1 MAGKRTYSDGCGVA
15 RALDTIGERWSLI
28 IVRELVFGPKRFT
41 DLRAGMPGAS
51 PNVLAQRLR
60 ELEESGVLCRRRLGP
75 PAGAHV
81 YELTEWGRGLE
92 PVLLALGRWV
102 ASSALPAGPV
112 QVHSLDALMLWQRT
126 AFDGGAAPGLSA
138 CFELRTDS
146 DLFAVRV
153 ERGRIE
159 VCRGAAREP
168 DATVEADLET
178 LICVLRRE
186 CALAEAVDRGR
197 LKVTGDADA
206 LDRYV
211 RALRAPAALV
221 PAPVRYRSA
230 QL

>member
-1 MAGKRTYSDGCGVA
+1 MAGKRTYGDGCGVA

-75 PAGAHV
+75 PAGSHV
-81 YELTEWGRGLE
+81 YELTERGRGLE
-92 PVLLALGRWV
+92 PVLLALGRWD
-102 ASSALPAGPV
+102 ASSARPAGPV
-112 QVHSLDALMLWQRT
+112 HSFDALMLWQRT
-126 AFDGGAAPGLSA
+126 VFDPAAAAGLNA

-153 ERGRIE
+153 ALGRID
-159 VCRGAAREP
+159 VCRGAARDP
-168 DATVEADLET
+168 DATAEADLET
-178 LICVLRRE
+178 LIAVLRRE
-186 CALAEAVDRGR
+186 CALAEAVDCGR

-206 LDRYV
+206 LERFV
-211 RALRAPAALV
+211 HALRV
-221 PAPVRYRSA
+221 PVA
-230 QL
+230 

>member
-81 YELTEWGRGLE
+81 YELTERGRGLE
-92 PVLLALGRWV
+92 QVLLALGRWD
-102 ASSALPAGPV
+102 ASSTLPARP
-112 QVHSLDALMLWQRT
+112 VHSLDALMLWQRT
-126 AFDGGAAPGLSA
+126 AFDAAAAPGLSA

-153 ERGRIE
+153 GRGRIE

-178 LICVLRRE
+178 LICVLRRA

-211 RALRAPAALV
+211 RALRAPAPLL
-221 PAPVRYRSA
+221 PAPARSRSGP
-230 QL
+230 L